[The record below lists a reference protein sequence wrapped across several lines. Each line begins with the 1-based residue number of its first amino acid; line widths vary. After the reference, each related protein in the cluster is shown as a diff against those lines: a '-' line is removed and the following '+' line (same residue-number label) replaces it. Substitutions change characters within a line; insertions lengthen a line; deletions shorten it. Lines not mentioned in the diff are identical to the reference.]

1 MERGMA
7 YTTTAGSIISA
18 SIDEWVIGLAETDE
32 RYTLLMHERPAHEIV
47 EAVNA
52 DLASQVVSGAVFP
65 ILEAAQSNSYY
76 ERFSATIRL
85 CETTFDILMNGRS
98 GYRAQFY
105 VGLEIGRRFNR
116 LLIDSML
123 PSLERAWE
131 TNQDNKGD
139 WPLALRSLTHDT
151 AKIWAEMD
159 VGAVRRQPKL
169 NAKMWQLN
177 CEETEASDRGLCL
190 FSNKPPT
197 IEVKGAWVSQQSTE
211 IWVPVRKRCRDEML
225 RCFGFT

>member
-7 YTTTAGSIISA
+7 HTTAARSIISA
-18 SIDEWVIGLAETDE
+18 SIDEWVIGLADNDE
-32 RYTLLMHERPAHEIV
+32 RYTLLMNERPTHEIIG
-47 EAVNA
+47 AVSS
-52 DLASQVVSGAVFP
+52 DLGSQVASGAVSP
-65 ILEAAQSNSYY
+65 ILEAAQSNSNY
-76 ERFSATIRL
+76 ERFSATVRL
-85 CETTFDILMNGRS
+85 SETTFDILMNGRS

-131 TNQDNKGD
+131 TNRDDTGD

-159 VGAVRRQPKL
+159 ISAVRGQPKL
-169 NAKMWQLN
+169 NAKMWRLN
-177 CEETEASDRGLCL
+177 CEETEASDRGLRL
-190 FSNKPPT
+190 FSTKPPT
-197 IEVKGAWVSQQSTE
+197 IEVKGAWVSQHSTE